1 MNKIIVNG
9 QTMHF
14 YSHPEPVPQ
23 GQVQFSVL
31 EFVFDNAWDGMAKL
45 AQFIQGDT
53 VVTNVLIEENKC
65 FVPPN
70 LSIGEFQIALR
81 GDGASGKIG
90 TVNRLQLEVVPSYKT
105 GGSPPVPPDPDL
117 YNDLIQRV
125 ENAASHGPKIQNGNW
140 WVWNFEAEQYVDTGV
155 VASGGSG
162 GGSYT
167 LPTASAAIKGGV
179 KIGKGLTMTG
189 EVLSAD
195 GETVDTAMSDT
206 SPRAVQNKVIK
217 AYVDTQLGGISEL
230 VGGGIA

>member
-1 MNKIIVNG
+1 MNRIVVNG

-14 YSHPEPVPQ
+14 YSHPEPVPY

-31 EFVFDNAWDGMAKL
+31 EFIFDDAWNGMTKT
-45 AQFIQGDT
+45 AQFMQGT
-53 VVTNVLIEENKC
+53 ETLINIVLDGDKC
-65 FVPPN
+65 FVPSS
-70 LSIGEFQIALR
+70 LEVGVFQIALR

-195 GETVDTAMSDT
+195 GETVDTAMSST
-206 SPRAVQNKVIK
+206 STNAVQNKVIK